1 MPAWAERP
9 RYRLGALCGLDG
21 PSSGWHRRGRTGLV
35 VVQRLGV
42 TVMKQTRQ
50 VLSVRLS
57 AIAFALIASQGAFA
71 DNNESEGCVG
81 LPSQT
86 QLKAALVN
94 AVTVE
99 TSGLNFQMW
108 AAVVDRDGVVCAVA
122 FSGADRGSQWPGSRV
137 ISAQKANTA
146 NAFSLHGLALS
157 TANLYSAVQPGGSL
171 YGLQHSNPVDTG
183 VAYGGNSKNYGQS
196 NDPMVGHKIGGVNV
210 FGGGLAL
217 YNRDGKLVG
226 ALGVSGDTSCTDHI
240 IAWKLR
246 KALGLDY
253 VPAGV
258 SPTGDDNI
266 VHDPAS
272 PWFHPDCGAAEK
284 ALAESL
290 PTAYPIDHP

>member
-1 MPAWAERP
+1 MEGFFASRLAEAGSSMPAWAERP

-42 TVMKQTRQ
+42 TVMKQARQ

-71 DNNESEGCVG
+71 QNDESGGCVG
-81 LPSQT
+81 LPSQA

-108 AAVVDRDGVVCAVA
+108 ATVVDRDGAVCAVA

-146 NAFSLHGLALS
+146 NAFSLDGLALS
-157 TANLYSAVQPGGSL
+157 TANLYSAVQPFDGSL
-171 YGLQHSNPVDTG
+171 YGLQHSNPVNAAA
-183 VAYGGNSKNYGQS
+183 AYGAATDTANYGQV
-196 NDPMVGHKIGGVNV
+196 NDVMVGKRIGGVNV
-210 FGGGLAL
+210 FGGGL
-217 YNRDGKLVG
+217 G
-226 ALGVSGDTSCTDHI
+226 
-240 IAWKLR
+240 
-246 KALGLDY
+246 
-253 VPAGV
+253 
-258 SPTGDDNI
+258 
-266 VHDPAS
+266 
-272 PWFHPDCGAAEK
+272 
-284 ALAESL
+284 
-290 PTAYPIDHP
+290 